1 MNYYQP
7 KQIIKQLKE
16 TKLKL
21 MKITKIIIGTLLL
34 ASTLISCNNGNDKAD
49 GYGNFEATET
59 IVSSESNGKLLKFT
73 VEEGQQLKQ
82 NKIVGLVDTIPLSL
96 KRVQLIASK
105 EIIRSK
111 SKGVLSQISVLNAQ
125 LTTAMISKN
134 RIENLLKANAGTQKQ
149 LDDINGKVATLKQ
162 QINSIKTQ
170 NIAVLNELKSS
181 NAQIAQLD
189 DLIKKSIIT
198 NPINGTVLVKYA
210 EPYEITSFGKPLYK
224 IANLSSLELRVYISE
239 TQLPEIKIGQK
250 VTVKIDTGSTTK
262 NYDGIITWIA
272 SEAEFTPKIIQTKEE
287 RVNLVYAVKVTVKN
301 DGSLKIGM
309 PAEMWINTNQ

>member
-7 KQIIKQLKE
+7 KQLIKQQKE

-59 IVSSESNGKLLKFT
+59 IVSSESNGKILKFT

-82 NKIVGLVDTIPLSL
+82 HKIVGLVDTIPLFL

-239 TQLPEIKIGQK
+239 TQLPSIKIGQN
-250 VTVKIDTGSTTK
+250 VTVKIDAGEAMKSF
-262 NYDGIITWIA
+262 DGIITWVA

-287 RVNLVYAVKVTVKN
+287 RINMVYAVKINVKN

-309 PAEMWINTNQ
+309 PAEMWINNIQ